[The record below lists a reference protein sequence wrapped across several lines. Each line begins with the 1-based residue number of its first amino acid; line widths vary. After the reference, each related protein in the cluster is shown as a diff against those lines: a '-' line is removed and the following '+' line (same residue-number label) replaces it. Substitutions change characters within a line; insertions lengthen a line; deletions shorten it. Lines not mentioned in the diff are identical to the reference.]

1 MIFITNL
8 QTKVWSSSLQIGI
21 NWFNEMENIG
31 GKSDIELLYR
41 EIGGCEIEISGPC
54 CLVVFGAYG
63 DLAKGKLIPS
73 LYLLSK
79 NRLISEN
86 FFLLGIGR
94 QEMSR
99 EQYVELMQTA
109 VKSAYR
115 RLRYASWSEFA
126 MSCIIPPL
134 ILLPLSFISISQ
146 RNTTFRKKHRTRGN
160 RIFYLATPPSVFEPI
175 ILNLGIAGLSDEDE
189 RYSHV
194 VIEKPFGK
202 DFDSAKRL
210 NSVLQKYFKERQI
223 FRIDHYLGM
232 ETVQNMLMFRFA
244 NSIFEPLWNRRYVD
258 HIQITASETL
268 GVGYRA
274 GYYEEAGVIKDMF
287 QSHIL
292 QLLALIAMEPPV
304 AFEADRVREEK
315 IKIFRSIR
323 PFALDRLNEHIVI
336 GQYGKGEINGK
347 EVSGYREETEV
358 SSGSIVP
365 TFAAMK
371 VFVDNWRWN
380 DVPFYIRSGK
390 RLSNKKTEISI
401 HFKSVPHLMFSRVMK
416 ESIDPNILVFRLQ
429 PVEGISLTFQTK
441 RKGSRLCLEPVFMDF
456 IYQKGILM
464 SAYGWVLLDCMR
476 GDQMLFLRQEG
487 VELTWSLLTP
497 VIERLESSTKAEIFP
512 NYEAGSSGPEEAK
525 SLIERDGRSW
535 RPL

>member
-1 MIFITNL
+1 
-8 QTKVWSSSLQIGI
+8 
-21 NWFNEMENIG
+21 MENIG

-99 EQYVELMQTA
+99 EQYFELMRIA
-109 VKSAYR
+109 VKSVYPKDYDDA
-115 RLRYASWSEFA
+115 AWSEFA
-126 MSCIIPPL
+126 MKLYYSSFDFASSELYIKFLKEKLPPL
-134 ILLPLSFISISQ
+134 E
-146 RNTTFRKKHRTRGN
+146 KKHQTRGN
-160 RIFYLATPPSVFEPI
+160 RIFYLATPPSVFESI
-175 ILNLGIAGLSDEDE
+175 ILNLGMAGLSDEDE
-189 RYSHV
+189 SYSHV
-194 VIEKPFGK
+194 VIEKPFGR

-258 HIQITASETL
+258 HIQITVSETL
-268 GVGYRA
+268 GVDHRA

-347 EVSGYREETEV
+347 EVSGYREETGV

-429 PVEGISLTFQTK
+429 PDEGISLTFQTK

-456 IYQKGILM
+456 IYQKGVLM

-497 VIERLESSTKAEIFP
+497 IIERLESSTKAEIFP